1 MLNSSTIGDSV
12 LLGCDTASLG
22 HILLRPGSF
31 KIYFFI
37 CCRKLSYHRHYI
49 IKLTV
54 KLVTGIMPLVVG
66 WDSIGAI
73 RETFIPSN
81 TGWC

>member
-1 MLNSSTIGDSV
+1 MLHSSTIGDSI
-12 LLGCDTASLG
+12 LLGCDTASFV
-22 HILLRPGSF
+22 HILLRPGSS

-37 CCRKLSYHRHYI
+37 CSRKLPYHRHYI

-54 KLVTGIMPLVVG
+54 QLVRRILPLVVG

-73 RETFIPSN
+73 REALIPSSA
-81 TGWC
+81 G